1 MDLDA
6 WQLSVYH
13 KYNLDNL
20 TTLAQMEILAA
31 LEPYKNRPVEEL
43 LQFLSRDLLKI
54 ISPFQELGRQLSV
67 SHFEDQH
74 ALAASKDY
82 TPVEPLAALVSSALT
97 EDKSRK
103 TRVANTLAEFIR
115 LENNPALRPV
125 IPEVAPDQFLV
136 DAKVETLDGTE
147 VSIKE
152 TPKPMQISQPIKPQ
166 QAAVKE
172 KMKILKQEI
181 KADIKADRP
190 LDFEK
195 IQEKVAEATQAQV
208 FEDDRDNLSYYA
220 DLEKTIKSVKR
231 IPSSGGCA
239 WCKRSAEWADG
250 DSGSH
255 KFCKCTTGYIY
266 EGEDDDK
273 FLDAEQKK
281 FRDDY
286 EAAREK
292 IKNGETQGRLL
303 KVGTPERETVM
314 GREIRD
320 AAFKDIEAINKAESE
335 KLGRPLLKKE
345 EKAIVKSLKA
355 ESNALATKLNMG
367 EKLTL
372 EDKQKLKSFGLSV
385 EQMREPK
392 FSTTLDD
399 ENVLA
404 VMKREFEY
412 H

>member
-1 MDLDA
+1 MELDA

-20 TTLAQMEILAA
+20 TTLAQMEILSA
-31 LEPYKNRPVEEL
+31 LEPYKNRPVNEL

-54 ISPFQELGRQLSV
+54 LSPFQELGRQLSV

-74 ALAASKDY
+74 ALAAAKDY
-82 TPVEPLAALVSSALT
+82 TPVEPLAAIVVTALNDDSLNKRNKTSSLVQALREET
-97 EDKSRK
+97 
-103 TRVANTLAEFIR
+103 
-115 LENNPALRPV
+115 NPALRLF
-125 IPEVAPDQFLV
+125 IPETVVDELLV
-136 DAKVETLDGTE
+136 DAKVETFDPSG
-147 VSIKE
+147 VSIKD
-152 TPKPMQISQPIKPQ
+152 TPQPVKVAQPAKPK

-172 KMKILKQEI
+172 KMKALTAEI
-181 KADIKADRP
+181 KADIKADRLP
-190 LDFEK
+190 DFDK

-273 FLDAEQKK
+273 FLDDEQKK

-286 EAAREK
+286 EAAKQR
-292 IKNGETQGRLL
+292 IKNGETEGRLL
-303 KVGTPERETVM
+303 KVGTPEREKVM

-320 AAFKDIEAINKAESE
+320 AAFKDIDAINKAESE

-345 EKAIVKSLKA
+345 EKAIAKSVKA
-355 ESNALATKLNMG
+355 DSNALAKKLNSG

-372 EDKQKLKSFGLSV
+372 EDKQKLKSFGLTV
-385 EQMREPK
+385 EQMRAPK
-392 FSTTLDD
+392 YGTTLDD

-404 VMKREFEY
+404 VMKREHGY